1 MPLVWSRTAEEK
13 IIPSPLDRVMFINY
27 FSLSRKTLC
36 STINISF
43 IAELI
48 HYNNL
53 ISHGMVKNMLG
64 LSGNCGN
71 AAKQHFMTQFLGKI
85 KLN

>member
-1 MPLVWSRTAEEK
+1 
-13 IIPSPLDRVMFINY
+13 
-27 FSLSRKTLC
+27 
-36 STINISF
+36 
-43 IAELI
+43 
-48 HYNNL
+48 
-53 ISHGMVKNMLG
+53 MVKNMLG